1 MRSTRPTPTVQ
12 SILPA
17 IRPDLAILACLA
29 ILATACSAPAGAP
42 PDSAGSRTTAAP
54 TATIAPTP
62 PATTSPE
69 ASPTLPPA
77 SPDAWLAVG
86 QKGAAGLEVIL
97 ASTREKMLDLPI
109 GVPAQDDWGR
119 IFTATP
125 VGDTTKIRDVVV
137 QPGLGGPEAAIDGA
151 WQLPTIGADPLP
163 VGLSSDGSIL
173 VLVDAT
179 SVAAPTARTTTRFA
193 VLSAVPL
200 VAPGLIITLQGRF
213 DYDALSPD
221 GKTLYVV
228 EHLDADA
235 GGVYQVRA
243 VDVASGRLQDGVIAD
258 KRDLDTQ
265 MAGYPL
271 AQVRR
276 ADGIVLTLYRGREH
290 PFIHA
295 LNTAEGW
302 AVCIDLP
309 ATHAHVDAAAADWG
323 LAPSPDGQS
332 VYAVNAALGLVE
344 QVDPTQQT
352 VVRSATVKPLA
363 GSGIVLAKF
372 GHQVGGPV
380 GRRVVVAPD
389 GRTIYA
395 AGAGGILAI
404 DAGTLTSTGRFIP
417 GRAVSALGLTPDGGI
432 LFALLADGHILKLD
446 AATGSLLASVP
457 GDGYDRLVAVV
468 PW

>member
-1 MRSTRPTPTVQ
+1 LQ
-12 SILPA
+12 SILPT
-17 IRPDLAILACLA
+17 IRPSLAILAGLA
-29 ILATACSAPAGAP
+29 LLATACSAPGAP
-42 PDSAGSRTTAAP
+42 TGSPGSPETAAP
-54 TATIAPTP
+54 TATIAPTGL
-62 PATTSPE
+62 ATTSPE

-86 QKGAAGLEVIL
+86 RNGAAGLEVIL

-109 GVPAQDDWGR
+109 GVPAGDDWGR

-125 VGDTTKIRDVVV
+125 VGDKTKIRDVVV
-137 QPGLGGPEAAIDGA
+137 QPGLGGPEAAIDGT
-151 WQLPTIGADPLP
+151 WQLPRIGTDPLP

-173 VLVDAT
+173 VLVDAAPAAST
-179 SVAAPTARTTTRFA
+179 SAGTTTRFA
-193 VLSAVPL
+193 VLKAV
-200 VAPGLIITLQGRF
+200 GLAGPARIITLHGRF

-221 GKTLYVV
+221 GSTLYVV

-243 VDVASGRLQDGVIAD
+243 VDVASGALKDGVIAD
-258 KRDLDTQ
+258 KRNLDEQ

-295 LNTAEGW
+295 LSTVEGW

-309 ATHAHVDAAAADWG
+309 ATRAHDDAAAADWG
-323 LAPSPDGQS
+323 LAPSPDGRS
-332 VYAVNAALGLVE
+332 VYAVNATLGLVE
-344 QVDPTQQT
+344 EVDPTQQT
-352 VVRSATVKPLA
+352 VRRSTTVKPLA
-363 GSGIVLAKF
+363 GGGIVLAKF
-372 GHQVGGPV
+372 GHQESGPT
-380 GRRVVVAPD
+380 GRRGVVGPG
-389 GRTIYA
+389 GRTLYA

-404 DAGTLTSTGRFIP
+404 DTATLEAAGGFMP
-417 GRAVSALGLTPDGGI
+417 GKAVESLAITPDGGT
-432 LFALLADGHILKLD
+432 LYALLQNGHIVKLD
-446 AATGSLLASVP
+446 ATTGRLLATVP